1 MHLLEEIE
9 FEIAKVKEEA
19 FRRKEILDKVEKWF
33 GACEEECWL
42 EEYNWVDHFSALEN
56 NFIYLVLSSISLC
69 IVFYRMKLVIM
80 PDEVHILL

>member
-33 GACEEECWL
+33 GACDGL
-42 EEYNWVDHFSALEN
+42 RSITGLSIFLLLKIIS
-56 NFIYLVLSSISLC
+56 FI
-69 IVFYRMKLVIM
+69 
-80 PDEVHILL
+80 